1 MDKYVLILG
10 VCRNLDG
17 MPLCGNALLWEI
29 PNVKGQE
36 CGGMSLCIFAV
47 SITFQKSYRNA
58 NNGHF
63 AGLEKTLEGVCSPFR
78 SPNGGSSLIS
88 QADGANL
95 FCDKIIAEYC
105 MKLNEIGLRGGAR
118 S

>member
-17 MPLCGNALLWEI
+17 MPLCGNALLWET

-47 SITFQKSYRNA
+47 SIIGIFVLPNFENK
-58 NNGHF
+58 
-63 AGLEKTLEGVCSPFR
+63 LEIV
-78 SPNGGSSLIS
+78 IS
-88 QADGANL
+88 DR
-95 FCDKIIAEYC
+95 IE
-105 MKLNEIGLRGGAR
+105 
-118 S
+118 